1 MKTLKEEM
9 APLNFPFHLIVH
21 LTGYRLICLDKTKP
35 LSIDK
40 SNLNLI
46 LVVVKMIMF
55 ARLSFSGHYCSV

>member
-40 SNLNLI
+40 SCLNLI
-46 LVVVKMIMF
+46 LVGVNIISF
-55 ARLSFSGHYCSV
+55 ARVSLSGHYCSV